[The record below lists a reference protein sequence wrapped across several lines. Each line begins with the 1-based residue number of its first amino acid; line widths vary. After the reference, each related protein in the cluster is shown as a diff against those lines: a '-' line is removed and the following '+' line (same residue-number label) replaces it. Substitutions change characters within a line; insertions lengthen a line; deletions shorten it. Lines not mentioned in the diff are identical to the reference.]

1 MLFCTLDRFQRRK
14 MEILIG
20 CRDKEK
26 AAKYFK
32 NITKNMF
39 FFYQK
44 ESNKEWE
51 SYRKWTS
58 VRGWMASYEVEHIG
72 VGPLIFCLRN
82 ASIDRYFRKKE
93 RHLVAS

>member
-1 MLFCTLDRFQRRK
+1 MHSRLTVEERSSSCLLFKTDGISMLFCTLDRFQRRK

-44 ESNKEWE
+44 ESNKE
-51 SYRKWTS
+51 
-58 VRGWMASYEVEHIG
+58 
-72 VGPLIFCLRN
+72 
-82 ASIDRYFRKKE
+82 
-93 RHLVAS
+93 

>member
-1 MLFCTLDRFQRRK
+1 

-44 ESNKEWE
+44 ESNKE
-51 SYRKWTS
+51 
-58 VRGWMASYEVEHIG
+58 
-72 VGPLIFCLRN
+72 
-82 ASIDRYFRKKE
+82 
-93 RHLVAS
+93 